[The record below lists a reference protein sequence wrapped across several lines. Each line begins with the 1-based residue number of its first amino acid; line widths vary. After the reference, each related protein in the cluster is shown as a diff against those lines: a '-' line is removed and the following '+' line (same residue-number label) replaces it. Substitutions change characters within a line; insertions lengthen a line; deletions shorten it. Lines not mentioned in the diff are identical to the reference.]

1 MNIPA
6 DHLISFA
13 EANQDFSR
21 VAQLAD
27 ESGCAVI
34 LKNGVPRYCVVPFS
48 QEEDELPVETEKLLS
63 VSAQLIAQNRQ
74 AYEDLAK

>member
-1 MNIPA
+1 MNTHA

-13 EANQDFSR
+13 EANQNFSR

-27 ESGCAVI
+27 ESGRVVI
-34 LKNGVPRYCVVPFS
+34 LKNDVPRYCVVPFS
-48 QEEDELPVETEKLLS
+48 QGEDELPAETGELLS
-63 VSAQLIAQNRQ
+63 ISARLIAQNRQ